1 MVGGGCGGLDCRHHG
16 CDSMKQIGTLDRKE
30 RRTSSSLVVTVVIK

>member
-1 MVGGGCGGLDCRHHG
+1 MVGGGCGGLDCRRDG
-16 CDSMKQIGTLDRKE
+16 CDSMSRIGTLGRKE